1 MNLITFENIC
11 KSYSEKKLIENL
23 SFGINDGEKIGL
35 IGVNGTGKSTLLK
48 IVAGAE
54 EIDSGKITKANR
66 VRIEYLPQ
74 SPDYDE
80 NATVLEQVFK
90 AESKELNLLGR
101 YEYLPQSPDYDEN
114 ATVLEQ
120 VFKAESKEL
129 NLLGRYQDLLKKLE
143 KEYSDKTNE
152 ELIKVQEQ
160 IDTMNLW
167 DLENDAKAVL
177 TKLGIDNFD
186 QKVSELSSDKTNEE
200 LIKVQ
205 EQIDTMNLWDLEND
219 AKAVLTKLGIDNFD
233 QKVSEL
239 SGGQKKRISLA
250 SALITPCEL
259 LVLDEPTNHLDSDTI
274 DWLEEYLNSRK
285 GSLLMITHDR
295 YFLDRV
301 TNRILELD
309 KGRLFSYEGNYTLF
323 LEKKMERLQLESSME
338 DKRQNLIRNELK
350 WVKRGARART
360 TKQKARLQRFDELVN
375 REVIKEDEKIDIS
388 VNLIRNE
395 LKWVKRGARAR
406 TTKQKARLQ
415 RFDELVNRE
424 VIKEDEKIDISV
436 ASSRLGKKII
446 EIKNISKSFDGKK
459 VIDDLEYTLART
471 DRIGIVGQN
480 GLGKSTLINIL
491 NGKLQPDSGTIEIGE
506 TVKIGCFSQD
516 DSHMDPS
523 MKAIDYI
530 KEESDYITTA
540 DGTKITASMMCERFL
555 FNGTF
560 SQDDS
565 HMDPSMKAID
575 YIKEESDYITTADGT
590 KITASMMCERFLF
603 NGTLQHTMIEKLS
616 GGERRR
622 LHLLRVLMGAPNV
635 LLLDEPTNDLDI
647 ETLSRLEDYLD
658 EFDGVV
664 ITVSHDRYFLDRI
677 CNNGGERR
685 RLHLLRV
692 LMGAPNV
699 LLLDEPTNDLDIETL
714 SRLEDYLDDFDGVVI
729 TVSHD
734 RYFLDRICN
743 KIFAYEGNG
752 RIFIFTGNYSDY
764 TIFREIQG
772 IEFEDDKPEKVVE
785 PKKEKEK
792 PKSDKKTKFSYFTG
806 NYSDYTIFREIQG
819 IEFEDDKPEKVVE
832 PKKEK
837 EKPKSDKKTKFSY
850 KEQKEYDSIDSD
862 IEQLEKK
869 IAALE
874 ESTAVYATDFTKLQ
888 EIMNEKAELEKE
900 LEYKY
905 ERWEYL
911 NELAES
917 FQ

>member
-101 YEYLPQSPDYDEN
+101 Y
-114 ATVLEQ
+114 
-120 VFKAESKEL
+120 
-129 NLLGRYQDLLKKLE
+129 QDLLKKLE
-143 KEYSDKTNE
+143 KEY
-152 ELIKVQEQ
+152 
-160 IDTMNLW
+160 
-167 DLENDAKAVL
+167 
-177 TKLGIDNFD
+177 
-186 QKVSELSSDKTNEE
+186 SDKTNEE

-388 VNLIRNE
+388 V
-395 LKWVKRGARAR
+395 
-406 TTKQKARLQ
+406 
-415 RFDELVNRE
+415 
-424 VIKEDEKIDISV
+424 

-471 DRIGIVGQN
+471 DRIGIVGKN

-555 FNGTF
+555 FNGT
-560 SQDDS
+560 
-565 HMDPSMKAID
+565 
-575 YIKEESDYITTADGT
+575 
-590 KITASMMCERFLF
+590 
-603 NGTLQHTMIEKLS
+603 LQHTMIEKLS

-622 LHLLRVLMGAPNV
+622 LHLLRVLMVAPNV

-677 CNNGGERR
+677 CN
-685 RLHLLRV
+685 
-692 LMGAPNV
+692 
-699 LLLDEPTNDLDIETL
+699 
-714 SRLEDYLDDFDGVVI
+714 
-729 TVSHD
+729 
-734 RYFLDRICN
+734 

-752 RIFIFTGNYSDY
+752 RIFI
-764 TIFREIQG
+764 
-772 IEFEDDKPEKVVE
+772 
-785 PKKEKEK
+785 
-792 PKSDKKTKFSYFTG
+792 FTG

>member
-48 IVAGAE
+48 IVAGVE
-54 EIDSGKITKANR
+54 EIDSGKITKANK
-66 VRIEYLPQ
+66 VRI
-74 SPDYDE
+74 
-80 NATVLEQVFK
+80 
-90 AESKELNLLGR
+90 
-101 YEYLPQSPDYDEN
+101 EYLPQSPDYDEN

-143 KEYSDKTNE
+143 KEYSDK
-152 ELIKVQEQ
+152 V
-160 IDTMNLW
+160 
-167 DLENDAKAVL
+167 ND
-177 TKLGIDNFD
+177 
-186 QKVSELSSDKTNEE
+186 E

-250 SALITPCEL
+250 SSLITPCEL

-388 VNLIRNE
+388 V
-395 LKWVKRGARAR
+395 
-406 TTKQKARLQ
+406 
-415 RFDELVNRE
+415 
-424 VIKEDEKIDISV
+424 

-471 DRIGIVGQN
+471 DRIGIVGKN

-491 NGKLQPDSGTIEIGE
+491 NGKLQPDSGTVEIGE

-516 DSHMDPS
+516 DSHMDP
-523 MKAIDYI
+523 
-530 KEESDYITTA
+530 
-540 DGTKITASMMCERFL
+540 
-555 FNGTF
+555 N
-560 SQDDS
+560 
-565 HMDPSMKAID
+565 MKAID

-677 CNNGGERR
+677 CN
-685 RLHLLRV
+685 
-692 LMGAPNV
+692 
-699 LLLDEPTNDLDIETL
+699 
-714 SRLEDYLDDFDGVVI
+714 
-729 TVSHD
+729 
-734 RYFLDRICN
+734 

-764 TIFREIQG
+764 A
-772 IEFEDDKPEKVVE
+772 
-785 PKKEKEK
+785 
-792 PKSDKKTKFSYFTG
+792 
-806 NYSDYTIFREIQG
+806 IFREIQG

>member
-101 YEYLPQSPDYDEN
+101 Y
-114 ATVLEQ
+114 
-120 VFKAESKEL
+120 
-129 NLLGRYQDLLKKLE
+129 QDLLKKLE
-143 KEYSDKTNE
+143 KEY
-152 ELIKVQEQ
+152 
-160 IDTMNLW
+160 
-167 DLENDAKAVL
+167 
-177 TKLGIDNFD
+177 
-186 QKVSELSSDKTNEE
+186 SDKTNEE

-388 VNLIRNE
+388 V
-395 LKWVKRGARAR
+395 
-406 TTKQKARLQ
+406 
-415 RFDELVNRE
+415 
-424 VIKEDEKIDISV
+424 

-459 VIDDLEYTLART
+459 VIDDLEYTLAKT
-471 DRIGIVGQN
+471 DRIGIVGKN

-506 TVKIGCFSQD
+506 TVKIGC
-516 DSHMDPS
+516 
-523 MKAIDYI
+523 
-530 KEESDYITTA
+530 
-540 DGTKITASMMCERFL
+540 
-555 FNGTF
+555 F

-677 CNNGGERR
+677 CN
-685 RLHLLRV
+685 
-692 LMGAPNV
+692 
-699 LLLDEPTNDLDIETL
+699 
-714 SRLEDYLDDFDGVVI
+714 
-729 TVSHD
+729 
-734 RYFLDRICN
+734 

-772 IEFEDDKPEKVVE
+772 IK
-785 PKKEKEK
+785 
-792 PKSDKKTKFSYFTG
+792 
-806 NYSDYTIFREIQG
+806 
-819 IEFEDDKPEKVVE
+819 FEDDKPEKVVE

>member
-48 IVAGAE
+48 IVAGVE
-54 EIDSGKITKANR
+54 EIDSGKITKANK
-66 VRIEYLPQ
+66 VRI
-74 SPDYDE
+74 
-80 NATVLEQVFK
+80 
-90 AESKELNLLGR
+90 
-101 YEYLPQSPDYDEN
+101 EYLPQSPDYDEN

-143 KEYSDKTNE
+143 KEYSDK
-152 ELIKVQEQ
+152 V
-160 IDTMNLW
+160 
-167 DLENDAKAVL
+167 ND
-177 TKLGIDNFD
+177 
-186 QKVSELSSDKTNEE
+186 E

-388 VNLIRNE
+388 V
-395 LKWVKRGARAR
+395 
-406 TTKQKARLQ
+406 
-415 RFDELVNRE
+415 
-424 VIKEDEKIDISV
+424 

-471 DRIGIVGQN
+471 DRIGIVGKN

-491 NGKLQPDSGTIEIGE
+491 NGKLQPDSGTVEIGE

-516 DSHMDPS
+516 DSHMDP
-523 MKAIDYI
+523 
-530 KEESDYITTA
+530 
-540 DGTKITASMMCERFL
+540 
-555 FNGTF
+555 N
-560 SQDDS
+560 
-565 HMDPSMKAID
+565 MKAID

-677 CNNGGERR
+677 CN
-685 RLHLLRV
+685 
-692 LMGAPNV
+692 
-699 LLLDEPTNDLDIETL
+699 
-714 SRLEDYLDDFDGVVI
+714 
-729 TVSHD
+729 
-734 RYFLDRICN
+734 

-752 RIFIFTGNYSDY
+752 RIFI
-764 TIFREIQG
+764 
-772 IEFEDDKPEKVVE
+772 
-785 PKKEKEK
+785 
-792 PKSDKKTKFSYFTG
+792 FTG

>member
-101 YEYLPQSPDYDEN
+101 Y
-114 ATVLEQ
+114 
-120 VFKAESKEL
+120 
-129 NLLGRYQDLLKKLE
+129 QDLLKKLE
-143 KEYSDKTNE
+143 REY
-152 ELIKVQEQ
+152 
-160 IDTMNLW
+160 
-167 DLENDAKAVL
+167 
-177 TKLGIDNFD
+177 
-186 QKVSELSSDKTNEE
+186 SDKTNEE

-388 VNLIRNE
+388 V
-395 LKWVKRGARAR
+395 
-406 TTKQKARLQ
+406 
-415 RFDELVNRE
+415 
-424 VIKEDEKIDISV
+424 

-471 DRIGIVGQN
+471 DRIGIVGKN

-516 DSHMDPS
+516 DSHM
-523 MKAIDYI
+523 
-530 KEESDYITTA
+530 E
-540 DGTKITASMMCERFL
+540 
-555 FNGTF
+555 
-560 SQDDS
+560 
-565 HMDPSMKAID
+565 PSMKAID

-677 CNNGGERR
+677 CN
-685 RLHLLRV
+685 
-692 LMGAPNV
+692 
-699 LLLDEPTNDLDIETL
+699 
-714 SRLEDYLDDFDGVVI
+714 
-729 TVSHD
+729 
-734 RYFLDRICN
+734 

-752 RIFIFTGNYSDY
+752 RIFI
-764 TIFREIQG
+764 
-772 IEFEDDKPEKVVE
+772 
-785 PKKEKEK
+785 
-792 PKSDKKTKFSYFTG
+792 FTG